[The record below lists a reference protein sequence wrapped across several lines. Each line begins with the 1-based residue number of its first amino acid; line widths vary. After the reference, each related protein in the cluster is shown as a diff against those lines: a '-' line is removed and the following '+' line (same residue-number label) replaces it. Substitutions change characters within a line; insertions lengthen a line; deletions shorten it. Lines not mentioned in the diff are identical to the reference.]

1 MLHELLNWHIPAAK
15 LIASIGQVAG
25 EMPQGAPAGSEGLV
39 GLDSL
44 WELLLRSAVLWYAF
58 FALWTVLG

>member
-1 MLHELLNWHIPAAK
+1 MPANA
-15 LIASIGQVAG
+15 AAG
-25 EMPQGAPAGSEGLV
+25 PEGLV

-44 WELLLRSAVLWYAF
+44 WELLLRSAVLWYAC